1 MVAYTNFYETLEE
14 AIMRLKHTVI
24 TYDGEPFMVLAITNH
39 RGDGIFRIYMEPCGL
54 PSDDVSF
61 NIRGCPSNQF
71 PHNDN
76 RLGPEM
82 DKWLEKNPK
91 SPIQRKMMN
100 SPLFNKFR
108 PFPLGMCNF
117 NGDVYYLERQPNRKT
132 EQGLI
137 STMCSATRLQPNE
150 QDMRRSN
157 WSELTRAEFRDTV
170 MGIYP
175 TAHECVTGVSGP
187 NLAIKS
193 AAFHRH
199 FALVRGPIS
208 TTFLAYK
215 ENIIGLLPDNN
226 LDRVCIAKP
235 FAHVKEAV
243 QDLGI
248 FASTAIR

>member
-24 TYDGEPFMVLAITNH
+24 TYDGVPFMVLAITNH

-54 PSDDVSF
+54 PSDDISF
-61 NIRGCPSNQF
+61 NIRGCPSNMY

-100 SPLFNKFR
+100 SPSFNKFR

-117 NGDVYYLERQPNRKT
+117 SGDVYYLERQPTRKT

-137 STMCSATRLQPNE
+137 SSMVSGTRLQPNE
-150 QDMRRSN
+150 ADMRRMN
-157 WSELTRAEFRDTV
+157 WQELTRAEFRDTV
-170 MGIYP
+170 TGTYP
-175 TAHECVTGVSGP
+175 HPQECVEGVSGP
-187 NLAIKS
+187 NGAIKA

-199 FALVRGPIS
+199 FAFVRGPIS

-215 ENIIGLLPDNN
+215 ENIIGILPDNN
-226 LDRVCIAKP
+226 LDRVCITKA
-235 FAHVKEAV
+235 FIHVKEAV

-248 FASTAIR
+248 FASTAVR